1 MNLPAPVK
9 STPVPP
15 DASSLANT
23 CIGRC
28 GNVPSKSLS
37 RRYKF
42 VSAPCVER
50 LAGICQDNELPDRS
64 SLLKK
69 HDVIKLIAHI
79 VNH

>member
-15 DASSLANT
+15 DASSLANP

-42 VSAPCVER
+42 VSAACVER
-50 LAGICQDNELPDRS
+50 LEGIGPVKET
-64 SLLKK
+64 
-69 HDVIKLIAHI
+69 
-79 VNH
+79 

>member
-23 CIGRC
+23 CCGRC

-42 VSAPCVER
+42 VSAACVER
-50 LAGICQDNELPDRS
+50 LVGIGPDNELPDKS

-69 HDVIKLIAHI
+69 QDVKLIAHE
-79 VNH
+79 

>member
-15 DASSLANT
+15 DASSLAST
-23 CIGRC
+23 CMGRC

-42 VSAPCVER
+42 VSAACVDR
-50 LAGICQDNELPDRS
+50 LEGIGPVKET
-64 SLLKK
+64 
-69 HDVIKLIAHI
+69 
-79 VNH
+79 